1 MSRYQCLLQPVIASV
16 LVLAAICPLSAQQA
30 ENQQPSTSGSG
41 TLGDIARK
49 YRGEKPASSPAP
61 APVAP
66 QKSLGEYAAAQR
78 ATRHAEILLTEKDA
92 AELMKDLSDITD
104 FASGDTGYAEHT
116 VVKHRIVGQDD
127 VKRHWSEAL
136 SGSAEAQRLA
146 HSELVLK
153 KFGYLPKDFTLK
165 KYLVDNSADS
175 IAGFYDFQTKT
186 MNLVNWVSLD
196 HQRPIMAHEL
206 THALQDQNFNLMGW
220 EHRAEPRSHN
230 SGMQVNADEGQESD
244 ARRAVIEGQAMVVF
258 FDYTLKPYG
267 RTLADTP
274 SAIDYINARITE
286 SYDNSLVVHNAPLI
300 FKDSAIFPYRE
311 GLMFE
316 LELLKKGGVQQ
327 AFAEAFAHPPADTHQ
342 ILEPKAYFSGEK
354 IPPVIIPDL
363 SGILSPEYQ
372 PYDNGTIGQLDVR
385 VMSEQF
391 GTENDMFTI
400 TPGWKGGSY
409 VAVRRAAAGNDVNL
423 GTADLGLVYVARWK
437 DAESAER
444 FAELYRK
451 SLSKRLAVADET
463 RLDGRACA
471 GHQCA
476 LWATRVNTNE
486 GPVFIEIWPDHT
498 VFITHSLPEEKV
510 AQLRARVLLHEH
522 QMKPAAATQELS
534 ERVQSLPGFQALR
547 AEAERKFME
556 QIFKPEWIK

>member
-1 MSRYQCLLQPVIASV
+1 MAGTCAS
-16 LVLAAICPLSAQQA
+16 LAQQT
-30 ENQQPSTSGSG
+30 ENQQPPASNSG

-49 YRGEKPASSPAP
+49 YRGEKSPSAPAP
-61 APVAP
+61 APIAP
-66 QKSLGEYAAAQR
+66 QKSLGEYAAAQKSQKR
-78 ATRHAEILLTEKDA
+78 AEILLTEKDA
-92 AELMKDLSDITD
+92 EELMKELSEITD
-104 FASGDTGYAEHT
+104 FASGDTGYAEHA

-136 SGSAEAQRLA
+136 SGSAAAQRLA
-146 HSELVLK
+146 RSELVLK

-206 THALQDQNFNLMGW
+206 THALQDQNFNLMLW
-220 EHRAEPRSHN
+220 EGRAAPRSHN

-316 LELLKKGGVQQ
+316 LELLKRGGVQQ

-342 ILEPKAYFSGEK
+342 ILDPKAYFSGEK

-363 SGILSPEYQ
+363 SSILSPEYQ

-409 VAVRRAAAGNDVNL
+409 VAVKRAAAGNDVNL
-423 GTADLGLVYVARWK
+423 GTADMGLVYVSRWK

-444 FAELYRK
+444 FAEIYRK
-451 SLSKRLAVADET
+451 SLSKRLTVVDEA

-471 GHQCA
+471 EHRCA

-498 VFITHSLPEEKV
+498 VFITHSLAEEKV
-510 AQLRARVLLHEH
+510 AQLRARVLLHGP
-522 QMKPAAATQELS
+522 QTKRVVPAQELS

-547 AEAERKFME
+547 AEAEQKFME
-556 QIFKPEWIK
+556 QIFKPELIK

>member
-1 MSRYQCLLQPVIASV
+1 MLSCQCLLRSVVVSVVLMTGSCASF
-16 LVLAAICPLSAQQA
+16 AQQPD
-30 ENQQPSTSGSG
+30 NQQSSASSSG

-49 YRGEKPASSPAP
+49 YRGEKSTSAP
-61 APVAP
+61 TQTAP

-78 ATRHAEILLTEKDA
+78 SQKHAEVLLTEKDA
-92 AELMKDLSDITD
+92 AELMKELSEITD

-116 VVKHRIVGQDD
+116 AVKHRIVGQDD

-146 HSELVLK
+146 RSELVLK

-206 THALQDQNFNLMGW
+206 THALQDQNFNLMVW
-220 EHRAEPRSHN
+220 ERRAETHSHN
-230 SGMQVNADEGQESD
+230 NGMQVNADEGQESD

-274 SAIDYINARITE
+274 SAIDYINGRITE

-300 FKDSAIFPYRE
+300 FKDSAMIPYRE

-316 LELLKKGGVQQ
+316 LELLKRGGVQQ

-342 ILEPKAYFSGEK
+342 ILDPKAYFSGEK

-391 GTENDMFTI
+391 GSENDMFTI

-409 VAVRRAAAGNDVNL
+409 VAVKRAAAGSDANL
-423 GTADLGLVYVARWK
+423 TTGDIGLVYVSRWK

-451 SLSKRLAVADET
+451 SLSKRLNAVDET

-471 GHQCA
+471 EHRCA

-510 AQLRARVLLHEH
+510 AQLRARVLLHENH
-522 QMKPAAATQELS
+522 AKATVAVPELS
-534 ERVQSLPGFQALR
+534 ERVQSLPGFQAFR
-547 AEAERKFME
+547 EQAEWKFME
-556 QIFKPEWIK
+556 QIFKPESIK

>member
-1 MSRYQCLLQPVIASV
+1 MLSYQCLLRSVVVSALLIAGSC
-16 LVLAAICPLSAQQA
+16 ASPAQQT
-30 ENQQPSTSGSG
+30 NQQPSASSSG

-49 YRGEKPASSPAP
+49 YRGEKSATAP
-61 APVAP
+61 TPTPVAP
-66 QKSLGEYAAAQR
+66 QKSLGEYAAAR
-78 ATRHAEILLTEKDA
+78 RTTKHAEVLLTEKDA
-92 AELMKDLSDITD
+92 AELMKELSEITD

-116 VVKHRIVGQDD
+116 LVKHRIVGQDD

-146 HSELVLK
+146 RSELVLK

-206 THALQDQNFNLMGW
+206 THALQDQNFNLMVW
-220 EHRAEPRSHN
+220 ERRAAPRSHN

-274 SAIDYINARITE
+274 SAIDYINGRITE

-316 LELLKKGGVQQ
+316 LELLKNGGVQQ

-354 IPPVIIPDL
+354 ISPVIIPDL
-363 SGILSPEYQ
+363 SRILSPEYQ
-372 PYDNGTIGQLDVR
+372 PYDNGSIGQLDVR

-409 VAVRRAAAGNDVNL
+409 VAVKRAATGNDGNL
-423 GTADLGLVYVARWK
+423 GTADIGLVYVSRWK

-451 SLSKRLAVADET
+451 SLSKRLSVVDET

-471 GHQCA
+471 EHHCA

-498 VFITHSLPEEKV
+498 VFITHSLAEEKV
-510 AQLRARVLLHEH
+510 AQLRAKVLFHEH
-522 QMKPAAATQELS
+522 QTKPAATPDLS
-534 ERVQSLPGFQALR
+534 ERVQNLPGFQAFR
-547 AEAERKFME
+547 EQAEWDFME
-556 QIFKPEWIK
+556 RMFKPESIK